1 MTTPSFVGA
10 GTPIYTAPFDSSA
23 GFTVTTGDLP
33 SGIQT
38 GDTLF
43 VFILATGSSD
53 NLTPYLSTDLIA
65 AGYNSIG
72 VRQPSSYTKMYLHVG
87 EYDPADFPA
96 SVPRNSGSLA
106 ALAARIETVA
116 YRYLDFTPTLTGQ
129 AYYRT
134 AGAYLNATL
143 PSIALIDDFQATP
156 TAAGGRILQVTFQDT
171 GDIGIVSNGHSSEE
185 RHRQVAITNFGG
197 GFVVADTITYSEPF
211 IKYVSD
217 GTGGVVMSIGLDAD
231 SSPEPS
237 PFGPRGLGGWGVGET
252 KDEQW

>member
-1 MTTPSFVGA
+1 MARPAFVGV

-23 GFTVTTGDLP
+23 GFTVTTADLP
-33 SGIQT
+33 SEIQS

-43 VFILATGSSD
+43 VFILATGSTD

-65 AGYNSIG
+65 AGYSSNG
-72 VRQPSSYTKMYLHVG
+72 VRQPSAYTKMYLHVG

-96 SVPRNSGSLA
+96 NVPRFGGSVA

-116 YRYLDFTPTLTGQ
+116 YRYLDFTPTLTGTQ
-129 AYYRT
+129 AYRT
-134 AGAYLNATL
+134 AGAYLDATL
-143 PSIALIDDFQATP
+143 PSVAQIDDSQATP

-171 GDIGIVSNGHSSEE
+171 GDIGIVSNGYTSIE
-185 RHRQVAITNFGG
+185 RHRQAAITNFGG

-231 SSPEPS
+231 SAPEP
-237 PFGPRGLGGWGVGET
+237 GAAGWVVGSVG
-252 KDEQW
+252 W

>member
-1 MTTPSFVGA
+1 VARPAFVGV

-23 GFTVTTGDLP
+23 VFTVTTADLP

-43 VFILATGSSD
+43 VFILATGSTD

-65 AGYNSIG
+65 AGYSSAG
-72 VRQPSSYTKMYLHVG
+72 VREPSTYTKMYLHAG

-96 SVPRNSGSLA
+96 SVARNSGSA
-106 ALAARIETVA
+106 AASAARIETVA
-116 YRYLDFTPTLTGQ
+116 YRHLDFTPTLTGQ
-129 AYYRT
+129 AYKT
-134 AGAYLNATL
+134 AGAYLDATL
-143 PSIALIDDFQATP
+143 PSVAQIDDSQATP
-156 TAAGGRILQVTFQDT
+156 TAAGGRILQVTFQDI
-171 GDIGIVSNGHSSEE
+171 GDIGIVSNGYTSIE

-197 GFVVADTITYSEPF
+197 GFVVADTITYTEPF

-231 SSPEPS
+231 GAPEPGS
-237 PFGPRGLGGWGVGET
+237 GWGVGAIN
-252 KDEQW
+252 W